1 MSDVNSEQ
9 KQMRLR
15 YAGTCSRCGI
25 ALPER
30 TLASYDRVRKRV
42 TCLPCLNFADLA
54 VEVSMTPAEAEPSSK
69 APDTLGE
76 VDTGIAGGSA
86 RREQERRRARREQRI
101 RSRHPRAGGLIL
113 AITDEP
119 NSTVVWGV
127 GATGEELLGAGF
139 DRLSERGVRMLHD
152 RRIPASKANID
163 HIAVTPS
170 GIYVIDA
177 KRYRGR
183 RPHLQVEG
191 GLLRPRTE
199 RLIVGT
205 RDSTKLVAGMHKQV
219 QVVSRALD
227 HLAAGRPVPPVSGVV
242 SFVDGDWPLIGGAFT
257 VDGVLVEWPKKT
269 YRRLTQAGSL
279 DAIHVQTWHTEL
291 AEAFPRA

>member
-1 MSDVNSEQ
+1 
-9 KQMRLR
+9 MRLR
-15 YAGTCSRCGI
+15 YAGTCSRCRI
-25 ALPER
+25 ALPAR
-30 TLASYDRVRKRV
+30 TLASYDRARKEV
-42 TCLPCLNFADLA
+42 TCLSCLDVAA
-54 VEVSMTPAEAEPSSK
+54 PAGEVSMTTAEAEHASE
-69 APDTLGE
+69 APDATGE
-76 VDTGIAGGSA
+76 VDTGVAGGSA
-86 RREQERRRARREQRI
+86 RREQERRQARREQRI
-101 RSRHPRAGGLIL
+101 RGRHPRAGGFIL

-119 NSTVVWGV
+119 NSTVVWGL

-152 RRIPASKANID
+152 RRIPASRANID

-191 GLLRPRTE
+191 GLFRPRTE
-199 RLIVGT
+199 RLLVGT
-205 RDSTKLVAGMHKQV
+205 RDSTKLVAGVHKQV

-227 HLAAGRPVPPVSGVV
+227 HLAAGRPVPPVTGVLC
-242 SFVDGDWPLIGGAFT
+242 FVDADWPLIGGAFT
-257 VDGVLVEWPKKT
+257 IDGVLVEWPKKT
-269 YRRLTQAGSL
+269 YRRLIQLGSL
-279 DAIHVQTWHTEL
+279 DAVQVQTWHKQL

>member
-1 MSDVNSEQ
+1 
-9 KQMRLR
+9 
-15 YAGTCSRCGI
+15 
-25 ALPER
+25 
-30 TLASYDRVRKRV
+30 
-42 TCLPCLNFADLA
+42 
-54 VEVSMTPAEAEPSSK
+54 MTPAEAEPASG
-69 APDTLGE
+69 APDTMGE
-76 VDTGIAGGSA
+76 VDTGVAGGSA
-86 RREQERRRARREQRI
+86 RREQERRQARREQRI
-101 RSRHPRAGGLIL
+101 RSRHPRAGGLII
-113 AITDEP
+113 AITDQP

-152 RRIPASKANID
+152 RRIPASRANID

-191 GLLRPRTE
+191 GLFRPRTE

-227 HLAAGRPVPPVSGVV
+227 LLAAGRPVPPVTGVLC
-242 SFVDGDWPLIGGAFT
+242 FVDADWPLIGGAFT
-257 VDGVLVEWPKKT
+257 IDGVLVEWPKKT
-269 YRRLTQAGSL
+269 YGRLTQVGSL
-279 DAIHVQTWHTEL
+279 DAVQVQTWHKEL